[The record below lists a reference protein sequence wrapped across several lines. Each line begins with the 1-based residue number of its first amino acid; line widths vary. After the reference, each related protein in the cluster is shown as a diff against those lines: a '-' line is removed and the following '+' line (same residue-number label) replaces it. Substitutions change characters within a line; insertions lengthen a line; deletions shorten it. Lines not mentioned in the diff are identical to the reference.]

1 MYAKRPRIVDQ
12 ELLATVRT
20 LPCLACLPRI
30 ERPVHAHHVT
40 TVKSG
45 GDDSWNNV
53 MPLCASHHSM
63 WHTSGP
69 NFMIREFAAVKT
81 WLEGA
86 GRHDVLE
93 RAARSSPSH
102 ILSGSARSGRGR
114 P

>member
-1 MYAKRPRIVDQ
+1 MYAKRPRIVDK

-30 ERPVHAHHVT
+30 TSPVHAHHVT

-45 GDDSWNNV
+45 GDDIATNV

-69 NFMIREFAAVKT
+69 AYMVQRFPGVRT
-81 WLEGA
+81 WLEKA
-86 GRHDVLE
+86 GRNDVLE
-93 RAARSSPSH
+93 RVASRQGSH
-102 ILSGSARSGRGR
+102 IRYGSSSSGGRG